1 MGIASALYHTVA
13 KRTSTFVLA
22 IGVSAFVFERGK
34 NISKSETSCQCGLI
48 RIAPGQSKYNNFN
61 DICLAAFD
69 TGADWIWET
78 NNKGKLWKD
87 IKHKYEAED

>member
-1 MGIASALYHTVA
+1 MRL
-13 KRTSTFVLA
+13 
-22 IGVSAFVFERGK
+22 
-34 NISKSETSCQCGLI
+34 
-48 RIAPGQSKYNNFN
+48 IAPGQSKYNNFN

-87 IKHKYEAED
+87 IKHKYEGED